1 MSAECDPQMKFSPK
15 LNCSSISAYHSTAF
29 IQHIKIHLPQVRP
42 LAPLPAFGW
51 VAVAGVAAPAAAACA
66 GAARAAVSAV
76 QGATEDHCDEV

>member
-51 VAVAGVAAPAAAACA
+51 VAVAGVAAPAASPPKA
-66 GAARAAVSAV
+66 GGTGGVRAR
-76 QGATEDHCDEV
+76 GGGK